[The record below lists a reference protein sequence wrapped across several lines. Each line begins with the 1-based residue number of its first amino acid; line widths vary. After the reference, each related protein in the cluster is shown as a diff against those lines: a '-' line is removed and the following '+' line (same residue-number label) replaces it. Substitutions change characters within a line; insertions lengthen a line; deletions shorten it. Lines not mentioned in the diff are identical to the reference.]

1 MRVGKGLTGSLIL
14 AALIA
19 GLAGCSPGES
29 RVVQGNRD
37 GVLYLGNGT
46 EPQSLDPHVLSSS
59 PDARIAG
66 ALHEALI
73 NYNPYDLSAEPGAAE
88 RWEFND
94 DRSEITFHLNPKAR
108 WSNGDP
114 VTAEDFRWSW
124 MRAITPEMGNLL
136 VEVFYGIRNAQAY
149 SKGEID
155 DPDAVG
161 IRIIDPHTLRV
172 ELAFPDPFALLNFA
186 YVYMA
191 PVHRATIEA
200 HGSMTDRYSA
210 WTKPENFV
218 GNGPFTL
225 EEWKM
230 QRFVKVK
237 RNTYYWDNDN
247 VALNAMVFR
256 PIESA
261 TTEEKMFRS
270 GQLHSASM
278 VPNNKVAGYREQPDS
293 PMVEGPYMGSYY
305 YLLNSD
311 RPPLD
316 NLSVRRALALAVD
329 RKTLASTVLQD
340 TVLPSTNYV
349 ALGMPDYEHPQV
361 LAFDPIEARRLLSE
375 AGYPNGE
382 GFPSLTLNYNTS
394 ENHRSVAVA
403 VQQMWNKHLNIDV
416 TLANQ
421 EWKVYLDTIDN
432 RDYQI
437 ARMGWIGD
445 IAPGIFLDRMVSD
458 GPTNRSGFASAE
470 FDNIIFNKI
479 RPEKDQAKIL
489 ALYQEA
495 ERILLEET
503 PLIPIYSYKVKR
515 LAQPS
520 VKGLPSNQT
529 DYINYKY
536 VELDPKAP
544 AWTWQNPES

>member
-1 MRVGKGLTGSLIL
+1 MRFCAPVSGALII
-14 AALIA
+14 AALVA

-59 PDARIAG
+59 PDSRIAG
-66 ALHEALI
+66 ALYEALI
-73 NYNPYDLSAEPGAAE
+73 TYNPYDLSVEPGVAE
-88 RWEFND
+88 RWEFSE
-94 DRSEITFHLNPKAR
+94 DRTEITFYLNPDAR
-108 WSNGDP
+108 WSNGEP
-114 VTAEDFRWSW
+114 ITAEDFRWSW
-124 MRAITPEMGNLL
+124 MRAITPAMGNLL
-136 VEVFYGIRNAQAY
+136 IEVFYGIRNAEAY
-149 SKGEID
+149 SKGLID
-155 DPDAVG
+155 DADVVG
-161 IRIIDPHTLRV
+161 IRVIDPHTLRV
-172 ELAFPDPFALLNFA
+172 ELAYPDPFALLNFA

-200 HGSMTDRYSA
+200 HGAMTDRYSA

-225 EEWKM
+225 EDWKM

-237 RNTYYWDNDN
+237 RNPYYWDNDK

-261 TTEEKMFRS
+261 TTEERMFRS
-270 GQLHSASM
+270 GQLHSTSM
-278 VPNNKVAGYREQPDS
+278 VPNNKVKGYREQPES

-305 YLLNSD
+305 YLLNNK

-340 TVLPSTNYV
+340 TVLPSANYV

-361 LAFDPIEARRLLSE
+361 LAFNPVEARRLLSE
-375 AGYPNGE
+375 AGFPNGK
-382 GFPSLTLNYNTS
+382 GFPAITLNYNTS

-403 VQQMWNKHLNIDV
+403 VQQMWKQHLNIDV

-421 EWKVYLDTIDN
+421 EWKVYLDTIEN

-445 IAPGIFLDRMVSD
+445 IVPSAFLDRMVSN
-458 GPTNRSGFASAE
+458 GPTNRSGFASNE
-470 FDNIIFNKI
+470 FDDIIFNRI
-479 RPEKDQAKIL
+479 RPEKDKAKIMT
-489 ALYQEA
+489 LYREA
-495 ERILLEET
+495 ERILLEDT

-520 VKGLPSNQT
+520 VKGMPSNQI

-544 AWTWQNPES
+544 AWTWQTLAP

>member
-1 MRVGKGLTGSLIL
+1 MRLCAPFAGALVI
-14 AALIA
+14 AALVA
-19 GLAGCSPGES
+19 GLGGCSPGES
-29 RVVQGNRD
+29 RVVQGNRE

-66 ALHEALI
+66 AIHEPLI
-73 NYNPYDLSAEPGAAE
+73 MYNPYDLSTEPGVAQ
-88 RWEFND
+88 RWEFSED
-94 DRSEITFHLNPKAR
+94 GTEITFYLNPDAR
-108 WSNGDP
+108 FSNGDP
-114 VTAEDFRWSW
+114 ITAEDFRWSW

-155 DPDAVG
+155 DPEAVG
-161 IRIIDPHTLRV
+161 IRVIDPHTLRV

-200 HGSMTDRYSA
+200 HGAMTDRYSP

-225 EEWKM
+225 EDWKM

-237 RNTYYWDNDN
+237 RNPYYWDTNN

-270 GQLHSASM
+270 GQLHSAAM
-278 VPNNKVAGYREQPDS
+278 VPNNKVKGYREQPDT

-305 YLLNSD
+305 YLLNTD

-316 NLSVRRALALAVD
+316 NLSVRRALAMAVD
-329 RKTLASTVLQD
+329 RQTLASTVLQD
-340 TVLPSTNYV
+340 TVLPSANYV
-349 ALGMPDYEHPQV
+349 ALGMPDYEHPKV
-361 LAFDPIEARRLLSE
+361 LEFNPTEARRLLAE
-375 AGYPNGE
+375 AGFPNGE
-382 GFPSLTLNYNTS
+382 GWPPIALNYNTS

-403 VQQMWNKHLNIDV
+403 VQQMWKQHLNVDV
-416 TLANQ
+416 SLANQ

-445 IAPGIFLDRMVSD
+445 IAPSAFLDRMVSD
-458 GPTNRSGFASAE
+458 GPTNRSGFSNAV
-470 FDNIIFNKI
+470 FDDIIFNKI
-479 RPEKDQAKIL
+479 RPEKDKSKIM
-489 ALYQEA
+489 ALYTEA

-515 LAQPS
+515 LTQPS

-529 DYINYKY
+529 GYINYKY
-536 VELDPKAP
+536 VELDPDAP
-544 AWTWQNPES
+544 AWTWQTLDP